1 MSISYNYMSLG
12 TDLLERA
19 QVDRNFVLLLLYG
32 RSSGDEPED
41 GEEELAPE
49 VHETFEFGKLWDL
62 LWYLLSA
69 ERRAT
74 VDLYEATDWLGRAV
88 DGASPLN
95 DDVEYDEGDPR
106 FLTADEVKRVS
117 AALNEVDP
125 PSLLQHFDPA
135 ALEAA
140 DVYPGFWQ
148 SFDVDPILESFA
160 RLRSFYE
167 RAASANA
174 AVIVWKS

>member
-74 VDLYEATDWLGRAV
+74 
-88 DGASPLN
+88 GASPLN